1 MSLFRYRNRTSKW
14 FIFILRPLLWAWLKW
29 RFKIEI
35 RMPDEIREK
44 EGPFL
49 LIGNHVTFWD
59 PFLIGIPI
67 KPDTRYITSDNI
79 FRTRF
84 YRWVMARVGAIPKT
98 KFVANADIVRRIVG
112 VIKQKGA
119 IGIFPEARRTWDGRT
134 IQLVPQVSKL
144 VKRLKLPVVA
154 AKIHGG
160 YLSGPRWGRYGRK
173 GKVIIEYTYAV
184 RPEEAGELSLEEV
197 EQRMADGIRFRADIW
212 QKEAQIAF
220 RGRRIAEYLERV
232 LFICPHCHTVGSLHS
247 DHNLL
252 MCRNC
257 EYTVEYATTGRLLER
272 NRELKFESVADWNLW
287 QSEHLD
293 SLLESIDGSPLY
305 SDEGARLWIGYQS
318 KPMQLIDGGRVE
330 LVKDALVFNADSG
343 SVRRFPLM
351 EIEGANVQNGEK
363 FEFYWNK
370 ELYRLDF
377 VSPRTS
383 SYKWLLAILKMQDR
397 AWELT
402 DL

>member
-1 MSLFRYRNRTSKW
+1 MSLFRYQNRTSKW
-14 FIFILRPLLWAWLKW
+14 FTRILRPLLWAWLGR
-29 RFKIEI
+29 RFNIEVRI
-35 RMPDEIREK
+35 PDEIRDK

-59 PFLIGIPI
+59 PFMIGIPI
-67 KPDTRYITSDNI
+67 KPDTRYITSDNV

-84 YRWVMARVGAIPKT
+84 FRWVMARVGAIPKT

-134 IQLVPQVSKL
+134 IQMVPQVPKL

-154 AKIHGG
+154 ARIHGG

-173 GKVIIEYTYAV
+173 GKVIIEYSYAV

-197 EQRMADGIRFRADIW
+197 EERMADGIRFKADLW
-212 QKEAQIAF
+212 QTEAQIPF
-220 RGRRIAEYLERV
+220 RGRRLAEYLERV
-232 LFICPHCHTVGSLHS
+232 LFICPSCKSVAKMKSSL
-247 DHNLL
+247 NLFS
-252 MCRNC
+252 CTSC
-257 EYTVEYATTGRLLER
+257 DYTVRYTETGRLEAVEGDLQ
-272 NRELKFESVADWNLW
+272 FDSVGAWNVW
-287 QSEHLD
+287 QSEYIGE
-293 SLLESIDGSPLY
+293 LLEQLDGEPLF

-318 KPMQLIDGGRVE
+318 KPMKQIDAGRLE
-330 LVKDALVFNADSG
+330 LAKDSLVLNSERG
-343 SVRRFPLM
+343 TVRRFTM
-351 EIEGANVQNGEK
+351 DEIDGANVQNGEK

-377 VSPRTS
+377 ENPRTS
-383 SYKWLLAILKMQDR
+383 AYKWLLAILKLQGR
-397 AWELT
+397 AGELV

>member
-14 FIFILRPLLWAWLKW
+14 FIHLLRPLLWAWLQR
-29 RFKIEI
+29 RFNIEV
-35 RMPDEIREK
+35 RMPDEIRQK
-44 EGPFL
+44 DGPFL

-84 YRWVMARVGAIPKT
+84 FRWVMARVGAIPKT

-112 VIKQKGA
+112 VIKRKGA

-134 IQLVPQVSKL
+134 IQMVPQVPKL

-154 AKIHGG
+154 ARIHGG

-173 GKVIIEYTYAV
+173 GKVIIEYSYAV

-197 EQRMADGIRFRADIW
+197 EKRMADGIRFRADIW
-212 QKEAQIAF
+212 QREAEIAF
-220 RGRRIAEYLERV
+220 RGRRLAEYLERV
-232 LFICPHCHTVGSLHS
+232 LFICPHCKSVGSLHS
-247 DHNLL
+247 AYHL
-252 MCRNC
+252 MSCRTC
-257 EYTVEYATTGRLLER
+257 DYTVEYSETGRLIER
-272 NRELKFESVADWNLW
+272 NRDIQFESVAEWNLW

-293 SLLESIDGSPLY
+293 GLILGLDGTPLY
-305 SDEGARLWIGYQS
+305 SDRGARLWIGYQS
-318 KPMQLIDGGRVE
+318 KPMRQIDAGRVE
-330 LVKDALVFNADSG
+330 LVKDSLVFNSDTG
-343 SVRRFPLM
+343 TIRRFPIA
-351 EIEGANVQNGEK
+351 EIDGANVQNGEK
-363 FEFYWNK
+363 FEYYWNK

-377 VSPRTS
+377 VSPRIST
-383 SYKWLLAILKMQDR
+383 YKWLLAILKLQERD
-397 AWELT
+397 WELT